1 MAYHHALIRN
11 MSISKEIKEHVWE
24 YYGAAAIPLYISI
37 YPPLYTQGFNVRY
50 GLPVDILYVSEKKR
64 AHWFMRAD
72 QLSALAEKILPVI
85 LKQQWGWYQQC
96 VDELA
101 VFQKFNRRFLKIEL
115 TTLSDKEVWNLMREY
130 REQFFPPFVTN
141 NVIEPISYYF
151 QHHLKDLLVMENIA
165 PDHATQ
171 LIELYGQAARPS
183 YLKLC
188 AEEYRN
194 ATSDTD
200 REAVREKYYY
210 IFNDYLGEKKVT
222 HDDLA
227 KIVASTPLL
236 VAEEFR
242 TGKITIHA
250 QALLTV
256 MQVVATMQ
264 DVRKA
269 ELLEMV
275 SAAKR
280 FGLEYARRK
289 NIPYEDVEWA
299 TWYEVEED
307 SFDITLARTRRETF
321 TMLWTTQGLEVI
333 QGEDAKP
340 FLQEAREL
348 LLKVQP
354 DIHEVKGVCASKGIS
369 RGRVVIVFD
378 PSEFN
383 RVKDGDILMT
393 VMTRPEFLPVMHKA
407 AAFVCDEGGLTSH
420 AAIVA
425 REMHKPCIV
434 GTRTGTRVFKE
445 GDMVEVDAN
454 SGIVRKL

>member
-1 MAYHHALIRN
+1 
-11 MSISKEIKEHVWE
+11 
-24 YYGAAAIPLYISI
+24 
-37 YPPLYTQGFNVRY
+37 
-50 GLPVDILYVSEKKR
+50 
-64 AHWFMRAD
+64 
-72 QLSALAEKILPVI
+72 
-85 LKQQWGWYQQC
+85 
-96 VDELA
+96 
-101 VFQKFNRRFLKIEL
+101 
-115 TTLSDKEVWNLMREY
+115 
-130 REQFFPPFVTN
+130 
-141 NVIEPISYYF
+141 
-151 QHHLKDLLVMENIA
+151 MENIA

-188 AEEYRN
+188 ARYRN

-280 FGLEYARRK
+280 FGLGYARRK

-307 SFDITLARTRRETF
+307 SFDITSPE
-321 TMLWTTQGLEVI
+321 Q
-333 QGEDAKP
+333 DAKRSRCCGLP
-340 FLQEAREL
+340 
-348 LLKVQP
+348 KVW
-354 DIHEVKGVCASKGIS
+354 KSFRAKMRSLS
-369 RGRVVIVFD
+369 FRR
-378 PSEFN
+378 
-383 RVKDGDILMT
+383 R
-393 VMTRPEFLPVMHKA
+393 
-407 AAFVCDEGGLTSH
+407 
-420 AAIVA
+420 
-425 REMHKPCIV
+425 
-434 GTRTGTRVFKE
+434 
-445 GDMVEVDAN
+445 AN
-454 SGIVRKL
+454 CS